1 MTHRFLKSNI
11 HRILGFQ
18 MLDLIS
24 QELGTAGAS
33 LGQSSAL
40 LEWGA
45 GWGARLLLP
54 HETQSSLPL
63 TAETHVLGA
72 ATPRALPSVSPL
84 SEHQRGAGLAK
95 GCGGDMVGL
104 TTCGGDP
111 MGTGGRG
118 RRLAQMPRCLP
129 WIPIQLGTW
138 PFSLLP
144 LPTARGTN
152 PFATVK
158 LRPTVTNDRS
168 APLIH

>member
-1 MTHRFLKSNI
+1 MTHRLLKSNT
-11 HRILGFQ
+11 HSILGFQ

-45 GWGARLLLP
+45 GLGARLLLP
-54 HETQSSLPL
+54 HQTRSSLPL

-72 ATPRALPSVSPL
+72 ATTRALPSVSPL
-84 SEHQRGAGLAK
+84 SKPQRGPGLAE
-95 GCGGDMVGL
+95 GGGGDTVGL
-104 TTCGGDP
+104 TPCGGDP

-118 RRLAQMPRCLP
+118 GRLAQMPRCLP
-129 WIPIQLGTW
+129 LIPSQLGTW
-138 PFSLLP
+138 PLSLLP

-168 APLIH
+168 APLIR